1 MRRNGVIMSNNDK
14 KIKRVPYATKAETV
28 LYVVFACLIIIA
40 VAVLGYATEIDI
52 LVLATA
58 AVLLYLLIVSII
70 GFARKK
76 TSAYVP
82 SKTIYQMLEE
92 TAGKVIKDTQMP
104 ALAINSHGTILWY
117 NEALAEKL
125 TPDENFVGRNA
136 SEILNT
142 NISERVQA
150 EKLTRV
156 SMGDS
161 VYNLEGFIISEDG
174 DGTYLAVLNDITE
187 LSDIRRRYIEEKV
200 AVAYIAIDNAE
211 EVSQYIHEKFSDIVY
226 IVEDKL
232 KTWAAS
238 MNGVLKSY
246 DNNKYIMF
254 FDSKGL
260 QQCRE
265 NKFAILDEIRKT
277 RVGDGVSI
285 TISIGVSSSGKSL
298 EERDTIAKEA
308 IDMAIERGGDQAV
321 DKSNNSITYYG
332 GRTKTIY
339 KRTSVLSRSIASRL
353 TSLMARSDNV
363 IVMGHRYGDFDSF
376 GSAVGIAR
384 LAMLC
389 GMKVNI
395 AVDLRDKNLA
405 PCVELMQ
412 STEAYSRVFVD
423 NADGL
428 DLISSDTLVVLVD
441 HSSLGRSQFAD
452 ISKKAKTIAVIDHH
466 RKAEELPDTVKIEY
480 IVPNASSTC
489 EIVTEMIES
498 SVNSQCLIKEE
509 ADMLLSGILLDTK
522 QFTRNTG
529 TRTFAAAQ
537 YLQSAG
543 ANPTDVYNLFKT
555 APDDLAKEARFHTD
569 IVMYRDNVAIASCDG
584 ETDDSY
590 RIIASKAADKMLTL
604 KGVDAAFAI
613 VRIGEAVHISGRSN
627 GKINVQLVLEKLN
640 GGGHFEV
647 AGAQVVGMSVEE
659 VLELLRSSI
668 DEYCDSNTDDENG
681 RND

>member
-1 MRRNGVIMSNNDK
+1 MRRNGVIMSNNDN
-14 KIKRVPYATKAETV
+14 KIKRVPYATKAETI
-28 LYVVFACLIIIA
+28 LYVVFACLCIIA
-40 VAVLGYATEIDI
+40 VAILGYATEIDI
-52 LVLATA
+52 LVWATV
-58 AVLLYLLIVSII
+58 AVLLYLVIVTVI

-76 TSAYVP
+76 TSSYVP

-104 ALAINSHGTILWY
+104 ALAINSHGIILWY
-117 NEALAEKL
+117 NEALAEKF

-136 SEILNT
+136 SEILNS

-150 EKLTRV
+150 EKVTRV
-156 SMGDS
+156 SIGDS
-161 VYNLEGFIISEDG
+161 IYNLEGFVISEDG

-187 LSDIRRRYIEEKV
+187 LSDIRRKYVEEKV

-265 NKFAILDEIRKT
+265 NKFTILDEIRKT

-298 EERDTIAKEA
+298 EERDAIAKEA

-321 DKSNNSITYYG
+321 DKSNNNITYYG

-363 IVMGHRYGDFDSF
+363 IIMGHRYGDFDSF
-376 GSAVGIAR
+376 GSAIGIAR

-441 HSSLGRSQFAD
+441 HSSIGRSQFAD

-498 SVNSQCLIKEE
+498 SVNSQCLLKEE

-647 AGAQVVGMSVEE
+647 AGAQVVGMSVED
-659 VLELLRSSI
+659 VLERLRESI
-668 DEYCDSNTDDENG
+668 DEYCDSNTDDEYG
-681 RND
+681 KND

>member
-1 MRRNGVIMSNNDK
+1 MNNNDNK
-14 KIKRVPYATKAETV
+14 NKIYVPYATRTETI
-28 LYVVFACLIIIA
+28 LYIALACLNIA
-40 VAVLGYATEIDI
+40 LVAILGFATEIYF
-52 LVLATA
+52 LFLA
-58 AVLLYLLIVSII
+58 L
-70 GFARKK
+70 GFALSYLVEISVIRYIAGKYMP
-76 TSAYVP
+76 YVP
-82 SKTIYQMLEE
+82 SKSVHQMLEE
-92 TAGKVIKDTQMP
+92 SCSAVIKDTQMP
-104 ALAINSHGTILWY
+104 SLAIDNHGKILWY
-117 NEALAEKL
+117 NQAMAEIL
-125 TPDENFVGRNA
+125 TPDENYVGRNS
-136 SEILNT
+136 SEILDT
-142 NISERVQA
+142 DISKGVRA
-150 EKLTRV
+150 DKITRV
-156 SMGDS
+156 NIGNSI
-161 VYNLEGFIISEDG
+161 YNLEGFVVSEEG
-174 DGTYLAVLNDITE
+174 EGVYLAMFSDITE
-187 LSDIRRRYIEEKV
+187 LSETRRKYVEENVDI
-200 AVAYIAIDNAE
+200 AYIAIDNAE

-238 MNGVLKSY
+238 MNGVIKSY

-265 NKFAILDEIRKT
+265 NKFSILDDIRMT

-285 TISIGVSSSGKSL
+285 TISIGVSCAGKSL
-298 EERDTIAKEA
+298 EERDAIAKDA

-321 DKSNNSITYYG
+321 DKSNNGPTYYG

-339 KRTSVLSRSIASRL
+339 KRSSVLSRSIASRL

-376 GSAVGIAR
+376 GSAIGIAR
-384 LAMLC
+384 LAML
-389 GMKVNI
+389 GGVKVNI

-412 STEAYSRVFVD
+412 RTEAYSRVFVD

-452 ISKKAKTIAVIDHH
+452 ISKKAKTIAIIDHH

-498 SVNSQCLIKEE
+498 SVNSQCLLKEE

-537 YLQSAG
+537 YLQGAG

-555 APDDLAKEARFHTD
+555 AADDLAKEARFHTA
-569 IVMYRDNVAIASCDG
+569 IVMYRENVAIASCDG
-584 ETDDSY
+584 ETDDTY

-604 KGVDAAFAI
+604 KGIDAAFAI
-613 VRIGEAVHISGRSN
+613 VRIGEYIHISGRSN
-627 GKINVQLVLEKLN
+627 GKINVQLVLEKLH

-647 AGAQVVGMSVEE
+647 AGAQVSGMSVDE
-659 VLELLRSSI
+659 VLTLLKESI
-668 DEYCDSNTDDENG
+668 DEYCDSNIDTVESEEN
-681 RND
+681 

>member
-1 MRRNGVIMSNNDK
+1 MSNNDSRK
-14 KIKRVPYATKAETV
+14 VHVPYASRTELLILIA
-28 LYVVFACLIIIA
+28 LACLNTA
-40 VAVLGYATEIDI
+40 LVAILGWSFSITEINLALLSLGFVFLYLIEAAVIGCFRTKRAKYVPKKSVYKMLDESCSMI
-52 LVLATA
+52 LKDTRNPVLA
-58 AVLLYLLIVSII
+58 ID
-70 GFARKK
+70 KH
-76 TSAYVP
+76 
-82 SKTIYQMLEE
+82 
-92 TAGKVIKDTQMP
+92 GK
-104 ALAINSHGTILWY
+104 ILWY
-117 NEALAEKL
+117 NNSFA
-125 TPDENFVGRNA
+125 
-136 SEILNT
+136 EILDPEENYT
-142 NISERVQA
+142 GQNISDLLDTDINRSVNSDKVSRV
-150 EKLTRV
+150 TI
-156 SMGDS
+156 GGC
-161 VYNLEGFIISEDG
+161 VYNLEGF
-174 DGTYLAVLNDITE
+174 VLSNDDEGVYIATLTDITE
-187 LSDIRRRYIEEKV
+187 LTETRRKYVEEKV

-211 EVSQYIHEKFSDIVY
+211 EVSQYIHEKFSDVVY
-226 IVEDKL
+226 IIEDKL

-238 MNGVLKSY
+238 MNGVIKSY
-246 DNNKYIMF
+246 DNNKYVMF

-265 NKFAILDEIRKT
+265 NKFSILDDIRKT

-285 TISIGVSSSGKSL
+285 TVSMGVSSSGKTL
-298 EERDTIAKEA
+298 EERDAIAKDA
-308 IDMAIERGGDQAV
+308 IDMAIERGGDQVV
-321 DKSNNSITYYG
+321 DKSNNSITCYG

-339 KRTSVLSRSIASRL
+339 KRSSVLSRSIASRL

-376 GSAVGIAR
+376 GSSVGIAR

-389 GMKVNI
+389 GVKVNI
-395 AVDLRDKNLA
+395 AVDLRDKNLL

-412 STEAYSRVFVD
+412 GTEAYSRVFVD

-428 DLISSDTLVVLVD
+428 DLISSGTLVVLVD
-441 HSSLGRSQFAD
+441 HGSIGRSQFAD
-452 ISKKAKTIAVIDHH
+452 ISKKAKSIAVIDHH

-498 SVNSQCLIKEE
+498 SVNSQCLLKEE

-555 APDDLAKEARFHTD
+555 ALDDLAKEARFHTD
-569 IVMYRDNVAIASCDG
+569 IVMYNHNVAIASCDG
-584 ETDDSY
+584 ETDDTY

-613 VRIGEAVHISGRSN
+613 VRIGEFVHISGRSN
-627 GKINVQLVLEKLN
+627 GKINVQLILEKFN

-647 AGAQVVGMSVEE
+647 AGAQVTGASVDE
-659 VLELLRSSI
+659 VIEKLRQSI
-668 DEYCDSNTDDENG
+668 DDYCEAGIEEDDSESI
-681 RND
+681 

>member
-1 MRRNGVIMSNNDK
+1 MSNNDK

-28 LYVVFACLIIIA
+28 LYVVFACLLIIS

-76 TSAYVP
+76 ASAYVP

-156 SMGDS
+156 SIGDS

-321 DKSNNSITYYG
+321 DKSNNNITYYG

>member
-1 MRRNGVIMSNNDK
+1 MNSNDNK
-14 KIKRVPYATKAETV
+14 NKIYVPYATRTEAI
-28 LYVVFACLIIIA
+28 LYVALACLNIA
-40 VAVLGYATEIDI
+40 LVAI
-52 LVLATA
+52 L
-58 AVLLYLLIVSII
+58 
-70 GFARKK
+70 GFATDIYFIFLALGFALIYLIEVSVIRYVIGR
-76 TSAYVP
+76 SAPYIP
-82 SKTIYQMLEE
+82 SKSIQQMLEE
-92 TAGKVIKDTQMP
+92 SCSAVIKDTQMP
-104 ALAINSHGTILWY
+104 SLAIDNHGRILWY
-117 NEALAEKL
+117 NKAMAEIL

-136 SEILNT
+136 SDILNT
-142 NISERVQA
+142 DINKGVHA
-150 EKLTRV
+150 DKVTRV
-156 SMGDS
+156 SIGNS
-161 VYNLEGFIISEDG
+161 IYNLEGFVVSEEG
-174 DGTYLAVLNDITE
+174 DGVYLAVFNDITE
-187 LSDIRRRYIEEKV
+187 LSETRKKYVEEKV
-200 AVAYIAIDNAE
+200 AIAYIAIDNAE

-238 MNGVLKSY
+238 MNGVIKSY

-265 NKFAILDEIRKT
+265 NKFSILDEVRMT

-285 TISIGVSSSGKSL
+285 TISIGVSCSGKSL
-298 EERDTIAKEA
+298 EERDAIAKDA

-321 DKSNNSITYYG
+321 DKSNNGPTYYG

-339 KRTSVLSRSIASRL
+339 KRSSVLSRSIASRL

-376 GSAVGIAR
+376 GSAIGIAR
-384 LAMLC
+384 LAML
-389 GMKVNI
+389 GGAKVNI

-412 STEAYSRVFVD
+412 KTEAYSRVFVD

-452 ISKKAKTIAVIDHH
+452 ISKKAKTIAIIDHH

-498 SVNSQCLIKEE
+498 SVNSQCLLKEE

-537 YLQSAG
+537 YLQGAG

-555 APDDLAKEARFHTD
+555 AADDLAKEARFHTA
-569 IVMYRDNVAIASCDG
+569 ITMYRENVAIASCDG
-584 ETDDSY
+584 ETDDTY

-604 KGVDAAFAI
+604 RGIDAAFAI
-613 VRIGEAVHISGRSN
+613 VRIGENIHISGRSN
-627 GKINVQLVLEKLN
+627 GKINVQLVLEKLH

-647 AGAQVVGMSVEE
+647 AGAQVSGMSVDE
-659 VLELLRSSI
+659 VLTLLKDSI
-668 DEYCDSNTDDENG
+668 DEYCDSNTDMDDSEEN
-681 RND
+681 

>member
-1 MRRNGVIMSNNDK
+1 M
-14 KIKRVPYATKAETV
+14 
-28 LYVVFACLIIIA
+28 
-40 VAVLGYATEIDI
+40 
-52 LVLATA
+52 
-58 AVLLYLLIVSII
+58 
-70 GFARKK
+70 
-76 TSAYVP
+76 
-82 SKTIYQMLEE
+82 
-92 TAGKVIKDTQMP
+92 
-104 ALAINSHGTILWY
+104 
-117 NEALAEKL
+117 
-125 TPDENFVGRNA
+125 
-136 SEILNT
+136 
-142 NISERVQA
+142 
-150 EKLTRV
+150 
-156 SMGDS
+156 
-161 VYNLEGFIISEDG
+161 
-174 DGTYLAVLNDITE
+174 
-187 LSDIRRRYIEEKV
+187 
-200 AVAYIAIDNAE
+200 AYIAIDNAE

-298 EERDTIAKEA
+298 EERDAIAKEA

-321 DKSNNSITYYG
+321 DKSNNNITYYG

-412 STEAYSRVFVD
+412 STEVYSRVFVD

-452 ISKKAKTIAVIDHH
+452 ISKKAKTIAIIDHH

-613 VRIGEAVHISGRSN
+613 VRIGDAVHISGRSN

-647 AGAQVVGMSVEE
+647 AGAQVVGMPVED
-659 VLELLRSSI
+659 VLERLRASI
-668 DEYCDSNTDDENG
+668 DEYCDSSTDDADDK
-681 RND
+681 ND

>member
-1 MRRNGVIMSNNDK
+1 MNNNDN
-14 KIKRVPYATKAETV
+14 KRIHVPYASRTETI
-28 LYVVFACLIIIA
+28 LYIALACLNIA
-40 VAVLGYATEIDI
+40 LVAIFGLALSIAGIN
-52 LVLATA
+52 LVLISVA
-58 AVLLYLLIVSII
+58 AVLIYLLEASAI
-70 GFARKK
+70 GYARTKVVRYAPAREVYK
-76 TSAYVP
+76 
-82 SKTIYQMLEE
+82 MLEE
-92 TAGKVIKDTQMP
+92 SCSSVIKDTRNP
-104 ALAINSHGTILWY
+104 VLAVDNHGKILWY
-117 NEALAEKL
+117 NNALAGIL
-125 TPDENFVGRNA
+125 DPDENYIGRNT
-136 SEILNT
+136 SEILEVDLNK
-142 NISERVQA
+142 SVHSDRP
-150 EKLTRV
+150 TRA
-156 SMGDS
+156 SIGS
-161 VYNLEGFIISEDG
+161 SIYNLEGFVVSEDG
-174 DGTYLAVLNDITE
+174 DGVYVATLTDITE
-187 LSDIRRRYIEEKV
+187 LTETRRKHAEEKV

-226 IVEDKL
+226 IIEDKL
-232 KTWAAS
+232 KTWATS
-238 MNGVLKSY
+238 MNGVIKSY
-246 DNNKYIMF
+246 DNNKYVMF

-277 RVGDGVSI
+277 RVGDGVPI
-285 TISIGVSSSGKSL
+285 TISIGVSSSGKTL
-298 EERDTIAKEA
+298 EERDAIAKDA
-308 IDMAIERGGDQAV
+308 IDMAIERGGDQVV
-321 DKSNNSITYYG
+321 DKSNNSITCYG

-376 GSAVGIAR
+376 GSSIGIAR

-389 GMKVNI
+389 GIKVNI

-412 STEAYSRVFVD
+412 QTEAYSRVFVD

-428 DLISSDTLVVLVD
+428 DLINSGTLVVLVD
-441 HSSLGRSQFAD
+441 HGSLGRSQFSD
-452 ISKKAKTIAVIDHH
+452 ISKKAKNLAVIDHH

-489 EIVTEMIES
+489 EIITEMIES
-498 SVNSQCLIKEE
+498 SVNSQCLLKEE

-529 TRTFAAAQ
+529 IRTFAAAQ
-537 YLQSAG
+537 YLQGAG

-569 IVMYRDNVAIASCDG
+569 IVMYKYNVAIASCDG
-584 ETDDSY
+584 DNDDTY

-613 VRIGEAVHISGRSN
+613 ARIGEFIHISGRSN
-627 GKINVQLVLEKLN
+627 GKINVQLILEKFN

-647 AGAQVVGMSVEE
+647 AGAQVAGMSVEE
-659 VLELLRSSI
+659 VLERLRQSI
-668 DEYCDSNTDDENG
+668 DDYCELGIEEDDSENI
-681 RND
+681 

>member
-1 MRRNGVIMSNNDK
+1 MNSNDK
-14 KIKRVPYATKAETV
+14 KNRSYVPYATKIETI
-28 LYVVFACLIIIA
+28 LYIALSCLNIA
-40 VAVLGYATEIDI
+40 IVAVLGYATDI
-52 LVLATA
+52 NFIFLALGLALV
-58 AVLLYLLIVSII
+58 YLLEVAII
-70 GFARKK
+70 RYFAGKSMPYAPLK
-76 TSAYVP
+76 SVH
-82 SKTIYQMLEE
+82 QMLKESSS
-92 TAGKVIKDTQMP
+92 TLVKDTLMP
-104 ALAINSHGTILWY
+104 SLAIDGRGEILWY
-117 NEALAEKL
+117 NDAMAEL
-125 TPDENFVGRNA
+125 LDPDENYVGRNA
-136 SEILNT
+136 SDILNT
-142 NISERVQA
+142 DINKSVRA
-150 EKLTRV
+150 DKTTRV
-156 SMGDS
+156 NIGNSI
-161 VYNLEGFIISEDG
+161 YNLEGFVVSEEG
-174 DGTYLAVLNDITE
+174 DGVYLAVLSDITE
-187 LSDIRRRYIEEKV
+187 LSETRRKYVEEKV
-200 AVAYIAIDNAE
+200 AIAYIAIDNAE

-238 MNGVLKSY
+238 MNGVIKSY

-265 NKFAILDEIRKT
+265 NKFSILDEVRMT

-285 TISIGVSSSGKSL
+285 TISIGVSCSGKSL
-298 EERDTIAKEA
+298 EERDAIAKDA

-321 DKSNNSITYYG
+321 DKSNNGPTYYG

-339 KRTSVLSRSIASRL
+339 KRSSVLSRSIASRL
-353 TSLMARSDNV
+353 SSLMARSDNV

-376 GSAVGIAR
+376 GSAIGIAR
-384 LAMLC
+384 LAML
-389 GMKVNI
+389 GGVKVNI

-412 STEAYSRVFVD
+412 RTEAYSRVFVD

-428 DLISSDTLVVLVD
+428 DLINSDTLVVLVD
-441 HSSLGRSQFAD
+441 HSSLGRSQFSD
-452 ISKKAKTIAVIDHH
+452 ISKKAKVIAVIDHH
-466 RKAEELPDTVKIEY
+466 RKAEELPDSVKIEY

-489 EIVTEMIES
+489 EIITEMIES
-498 SVNSQCLIKEE
+498 SVNSQCLLKEE

-537 YLQSAG
+537 YLQGAG

-555 APDDLAKEARFHTD
+555 AADDLAKEARFHTA
-569 IVMYRDNVAIASCDG
+569 IVMYRENVAIASCDG
-584 ETDDSY
+584 ETDDTY

-613 VRIGEAVHISGRSN
+613 VRIGDNIHISGRSN
-627 GKINVQLVLEKLN
+627 GKINVQLVLERLN

-647 AGAQVVGMSVEE
+647 AGAQVSGMSVEE
-659 VLELLRSSI
+659 ALERLKESI
-668 DEYCDSNTDDENG
+668 DDYCDSDAEIGEDEEN
-681 RND
+681 

>member
-28 LYVVFACLIIIA
+28 LYVVFACLLIIS

-142 NISERVQA
+142 NISDRVQA

-321 DKSNNSITYYG
+321 DKSNNNITYYG

-452 ISKKAKTIAVIDHH
+452 ISRKAKTIAVIDHH

>member
-1 MRRNGVIMSNNDK
+1 MNNNENKNK
-14 KIKRVPYATKAETV
+14 KHVPYASRTETI
-28 LYVVFACLIIIA
+28 LYIALACLNISL
-40 VAVLGYATEIDI
+40 VAILGFTIEKIDF
-52 LVLATA
+52 VFLALA
-58 AVLLYLLIVSII
+58 FVLLYLVEVSVI
-70 GFARKK
+70 GLLRTKVA
-76 TSAYVP
+76 TYVP
-82 SKTIYQMLEE
+82 TKSVYQMLEE
-92 TAGKVIKDTQMP
+92 TCSVVVKDTIMP
-104 ALAINSHGTILWY
+104 AMAIDDYGKILWY
-117 NEALAEKL
+117 NEAMSEIL
-125 TPDENFVGRNA
+125 TQDENYVGRNA

-142 NISERVQA
+142 DINKGVHSEKV
-150 EKLTRV
+150 TRV
-156 SMGDS
+156 SIGNS
-161 VYNLEGFIISEDG
+161 IYNLEGFVVSEDG
-174 DGTYLAVLNDITE
+174 DGVYLAVFNDITE
-187 LSDIRRRYIEEKV
+187 LSDTRRKYVEEKV
-200 AVAYIAIDNAE
+200 AIAYIAIDNAE
-211 EVSQYIHEKFSDIVY
+211 EVSQYIHERFSDIVY
-226 IVEDKL
+226 IIEDKL

-238 MNGVLKSY
+238 MNGVIKSY
-246 DNNKYIMF
+246 DNNKYIML

-265 NKFAILDEIRKT
+265 NKFAILDDIRKT

-285 TISIGVSSSGKSL
+285 TISIGVSCSGKSL
-298 EERDTIAKEA
+298 EERDAIAKDA

-339 KRTSVLSRSIASRL
+339 KRSSVLSRSIASRL

-363 IVMGHRYGDFDSF
+363 IIMGHRYGDFDSF
-376 GSAVGIAR
+376 GASVGIAR
-384 LAMLC
+384 LAML
-389 GMKVNI
+389 GGVKVNI

-412 STEAYSRVFVD
+412 RTEAYSRVFVD

-428 DLISSDTLVVLVD
+428 DLINSDTLVVLVD
-441 HSSLGRSQFAD
+441 HGSLGRSQFAD
-452 ISKKAKTIAVIDHH
+452 ISKKAKILAVVDHH

-498 SVNSQCLIKEE
+498 SVNSQCLLKEE
-509 ADMLLSGILLDTK
+509 ADMLLAGILLDTK

-543 ANPTDVYNLFKT
+543 ANPTDVYDLFKT
-555 APDDLAKEARFHTD
+555 AADDLAKEAKFHTD
-569 IVMYRDNVAIASCDG
+569 ITMYRDNVAIASYDG
-584 ETDDSY
+584 ETDDTY

-613 VRIGEAVHISGRSN
+613 VRIGEFVHISGRSN
-627 GKINVQLVLEKLN
+627 GKVNVQLILEKLY

-647 AGAQVVGMSVEE
+647 AGAQVAGMTVDE
-659 VLELLRSSI
+659 VLECLRQSI
-668 DEYCDSNTDDENG
+668 DEYYDSNKEDDVDEN
-681 RND
+681 N

>member
-1 MRRNGVIMSNNDK
+1 MNNSDNK
-14 KIKRVPYATKAETV
+14 NKIHVPYASRLETI
-28 LYVVFACLIIIA
+28 LYVALACVSIA
-40 VAVLGYATEIDI
+40 LVSILGYVTDIDLI
-52 LVLATA
+52 FLAIGFVLIYLLSVSVIGYAKTKTA
-58 AVLLYLLIVSII
+58 AYIPVKSV
-70 GFARKK
+70 
-76 TSAYVP
+76 
-82 SKTIYQMLEE
+82 YQMLEE
-92 TAGKVIKDTQMP
+92 SCSTVVKNTQMP
-104 ALAINSHGTILWY
+104 ALAIDDHGRILWY
-117 NEALAEKL
+117 NDAMTEIL
-125 TPDENFVGRNA
+125 TPDENFIGYNA
-136 SEILNT
+136 SDILSAD
-142 NISERVQA
+142 ISKGVRA

-156 SMGDS
+156 TIGGS
-161 VYNLEGFIISEDG
+161 VYTMEGFVVSEEG
-174 DGTYLAVLNDITE
+174 EGVYLAVFNDITE
-187 LSDIRRRYIEEKV
+187 LSETRRRYVEEKV
-200 AVAYIAIDNAE
+200 AIAYIAIDNAE

-238 MNGVLKSY
+238 MNGVIKSY

-265 NKFAILDEIRKT
+265 NKFSILDDIRMT

-285 TISIGVSSSGKSL
+285 TISIGVSCSGKNL
-298 EERDTIAKEA
+298 EERDAIAKDA

-321 DKSNNSITYYG
+321 DKSNNGPTYYG

-353 TSLMARSDNV
+353 TSLMARCDNV

-384 LAMLC
+384 LAML
-389 GMKVNI
+389 GGVKVNI

-412 STEAYSRVFVD
+412 RTEAYSRMFVD

-441 HSSLGRSQFAD
+441 HGSLGRSQFAD
-452 ISKKAKTIAVIDHH
+452 ISKKAKILAVIDHH
-466 RKAEELPDTVKIEY
+466 RKAEELPDNVKIEY

-498 SVNSQCLIKEE
+498 SVNSQCLLKEE

-543 ANPTDVYNLFKT
+543 ANPTDVYSLFKT

-569 IVMYRDNVAIASCDG
+569 ISMFRQNIAIASCDG

-604 KGVDAAFAI
+604 RGVDAAFAI
-613 VRIGEAVHISGRSN
+613 VRIGEFVHISGRSN
-627 GKINVQLVLEKLN
+627 GKINVQLILEKLH

-647 AGAQVVGMSVEE
+647 AGAQVSGMTVDE
-659 VLELLRSSI
+659 VLEQLKGSI
-668 DEYCDSNTDDENG
+668 NEYCDSIVENDSGSDD
-681 RND
+681 

>member
-1 MRRNGVIMSNNDK
+1 MNNNANK
-14 KIKRVPYATKAETV
+14 KKMRVPYATRTETI
-28 LYVVFACLIIIA
+28 LYVVLACINIA
-40 VAVLGYATEIDI
+40 LVAVLSYATEIDFI
-52 LVLATA
+52 FLAIGLVLIYLVEVSLIGYVRTKTA
-58 AVLLYLLIVSII
+58 SYIPTHSL
-70 GFARKK
+70 
-76 TSAYVP
+76 
-82 SKTIYQMLEE
+82 YQMLEE
-92 TAGKVIKDTQMP
+92 SCSAVIKDSVMP
-104 ALAINSHGTILWY
+104 AVAIDNHGQILWY
-117 NEALAEKL
+117 NDSMAEIL
-125 TPDENFVGRNA
+125 TPDENYIGRNA
-136 SEILNT
+136 SEILS
-142 NISERVQA
+142 IDIKKGVKSD
-150 EKLTRV
+150 KLTRV
-156 SMGDS
+156 NIGSS
-161 VYNLEGFIISEDG
+161 IYNLEGFVISEEG
-174 DGTYLAVLNDITE
+174 EGVYLAVFNDITE
-187 LSDIRRRYIEEKV
+187 LSETRRKYVEEKV
-200 AVAYIAIDNAE
+200 AIAYIAIDNAE

-238 MNGVLKSY
+238 MNGVIKSY

-265 NKFAILDEIRKT
+265 NKFSILDDIRKT

-285 TISIGVSSSGKSL
+285 TISIGVSCSGKSL
-298 EERDTIAKEA
+298 EERDAIAKDA

-321 DKSNNSITYYG
+321 DKSNNGTTYYG

-376 GSAVGIAR
+376 GAAIGIAR
-384 LAMLC
+384 LAML
-389 GMKVNI
+389 GGNKVNI
-395 AVDLRDKNLA
+395 AVDLRDKNLQ
-405 PCVELMQ
+405 PCVELMER
-412 STEAYSRVFVD
+412 TEAYSRVFVD
-423 NADGL
+423 NAEGL

-441 HSSLGRSQFAD
+441 HGSLGRSQFAD
-452 ISKKAKTIAVIDHH
+452 ISRKAKILAVIDHH
-466 RKAEELPDTVKIEY
+466 RKAEELPDTVRIEY

-498 SVNSQCLIKEE
+498 SVNSQCLLKEE

-555 APDDLAKEARFHTD
+555 AADDLAKEARFHTD
-569 IVMYRDNVAIASCDG
+569 IVMYRPNVAIASCDG
-584 ETDDSY
+584 ETDDTY

-604 KGVDAAFAI
+604 RGVDAAFAI
-613 VRIGEAVHISGRSN
+613 VRIGENIHISGRSN
-627 GKINVQLVLEKLN
+627 GKINVQLVLEKLH

-647 AGAQVVGMSVEE
+647 AGAQVSGMSVDE
-659 VLELLRSSI
+659 VLELLRQSI
-668 DEYCDSNTDDENG
+668 DEYCASNTDD
-681 RND
+681 NDGDND

>member
-1 MRRNGVIMSNNDK
+1 MNSNDK
-14 KIKRVPYATKAETV
+14 KNRNYVPYATKIETI
-28 LYVVFACLIIIA
+28 LYIALSCLNIA
-40 VAVLGYATEIDI
+40 IVAVLGYATDI
-52 LVLATA
+52 NFIFLALGLALVYLIEA
-58 AVLLYLLIVSII
+58 AIVRY
-70 GFARKK
+70 FARRSLPYAPLK
-76 TSAYVP
+76 SVH
-82 SKTIYQMLEE
+82 QMLEE
-92 TAGKVIKDTQMP
+92 SSSTVVKDTLMP
-104 ALAINSHGTILWY
+104 SLAIDGHGEILWY
-117 NEALAEKL
+117 NDAMAEL
-125 TPDENFVGRNA
+125 LDPDENYVGRNA
-136 SEILNT
+136 SDILNT
-142 NISERVQA
+142 DINKSVHA
-150 EKLTRV
+150 DKTTRV
-156 SMGDS
+156 NIGNS
-161 VYNLEGFIISEDG
+161 VYNLEGFVVSEEG
-174 DGTYLAVLNDITE
+174 DGVYLAVFSDITE
-187 LSDIRRRYIEEKV
+187 LSETRRKYVEEKV
-200 AVAYIAIDNAE
+200 AIAYIAIDNAE

-238 MNGVLKSY
+238 MNGVIKSY

-265 NKFAILDEIRKT
+265 NKFSILDEVRMT

-285 TISIGVSSSGKSL
+285 TISIGVSCSGKSL
-298 EERDTIAKEA
+298 EERDAIAKDA

-321 DKSNNSITYYG
+321 DKSNNGPTYYG

-339 KRTSVLSRSIASRL
+339 KRSSVLSRSIASRL
-353 TSLMARSDNV
+353 SSLMARSDNV

-376 GSAVGIAR
+376 GSAIGIAR
-384 LAMLC
+384 LAML
-389 GMKVNI
+389 GGVKVNI

-412 STEAYSRVFVD
+412 RTEAYSRVFVD

-428 DLISSDTLVVLVD
+428 DLINSDTLVVLVD
-441 HSSLGRSQFAD
+441 HSSLGRSQFSD
-452 ISKKAKTIAVIDHH
+452 ISKKAKVIAVIDHH
-466 RKAEELPDTVKIEY
+466 RKSEELPDSVKIEY

-489 EIVTEMIES
+489 EIITEMIES
-498 SVNSQCLIKEE
+498 SVNSQCLLKEE

-537 YLQSAG
+537 YLQGAG

-555 APDDLAKEARFHTD
+555 AADDLAKEARFHTA
-569 IVMYRDNVAIASCDG
+569 IVMYRENVAIASCDG
-584 ETDDSY
+584 ETDDTY

-613 VRIGEAVHISGRSN
+613 VRIGDNIHISGRSN
-627 GKINVQLVLEKLN
+627 GKINVQLVLERLN

-647 AGAQVVGMSVEE
+647 AGAQVSGMSVEE
-659 VLELLRSSI
+659 ALERLKESI
-668 DEYCDSNTDDENG
+668 DDYCDSDTEIGENEE
-681 RND
+681 N